1 MTTVSDLGMTGIKKG
16 MFFKDHS
23 STIVDKY
30 EVLTDPA
37 PSTYYNDYV
46 VDILIH
52 YTDNTT
58 ATQKWFSYE
67 TEVTGWVGKFELMGE
82 FETSDNDKYYWTKY
96 QSVKPE
102 PICHHYS
109 RKKVIVFNL
118 SGYWMCEN
126 CKADLGTLTEEEFY
140 QAVKEQ
146 TGGKPVKKAPPMGQT
161 RRRR

>member
-1 MTTVSDLGMTGIKKG
+1 MTTVSDLGINGIKKE
-16 MFFKDHS
+16 MSFKDPNS
-23 STIVDKY
+23 ITVDR
-30 EVLTDPA
+30 
-37 PSTYYNDYV
+37 YV
-46 VDILIH
+46 VTSDVQPGIFGGQYFEVNIH
-52 YTDNTT
+52 YTDNTIIQT
-58 ATQKWFSYE
+58 KWFDYE
-67 TEVTGWVGKFELMGE
+67 LEPTGWIGQFIKIEE
-82 FETSDNDKYYWTKY
+82 SSDNDKYYWEKY

-126 CKADLGTLTEEEFY
+126 CKQDLGTLTDEEFY